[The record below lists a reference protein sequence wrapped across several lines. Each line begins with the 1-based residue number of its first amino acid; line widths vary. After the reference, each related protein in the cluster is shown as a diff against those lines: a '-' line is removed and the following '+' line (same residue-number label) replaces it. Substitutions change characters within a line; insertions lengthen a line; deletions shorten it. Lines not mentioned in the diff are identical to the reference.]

1 MTPDKLASTGVY
13 ALPIL
18 LIVSVVQFIRLRVQN
33 SLAERPDPQLGR
45 KAILHLFL
53 NLSILMGLVGASM
66 STTDLLDRAVQPLV
80 NAQSG
85 AGQGLS
91 PGPLAAPQPG
101 DAQNPV
107 PPPPAGIPPP
117 PPPWFNS
124 TQRAAVAL
132 IASGLLHGVIVALVL
147 RLATNDR
154 TEPAVSRANAGI
166 RLVLA
171 GLIVL
176 ATNTATLMVVLAEG
190 GTDWSPLATY
200 TGIAVVWGPTAAVH
214 LWLLLRGRAGKK
226 PAEESHE
233 RASGFA

>member
-1 MTPDKLASTGVY
+1 MTPDKLASIGVY
-13 ALPIL
+13 ALPVL

-33 SLAERPDPQLGR
+33 ALAEHPDPQLGR

-53 NLSILMGLVGASM
+53 NLSILMGLVGATM

-80 NAQSG
+80 NPQSG
-85 AGQGLS
+85 AGQGPPAS
-91 PGPLAAPQPG
+91 PQLG
-101 DAQNPV
+101 DAQNPA
-107 PPPPAGIPPP
+107 PPPPVVTPPP
-117 PPPWFNS
+117 PPPWFNP

-132 IASGLLHGVIVALVL
+132 IASGLLHGMIVALVL

-154 TEPAVSRANAGI
+154 TEPAVARANAGI

-176 ATNTATLMVVLAEG
+176 ATNTATLIVLLAEG
-190 GTDWSPLATY
+190 STDWSPLAIY
-200 TGIAVVWGPTAAVH
+200 TGIAAVWGPTAAVH

-226 PAEESHE
+226 PAEE
-233 RASGFA
+233 